1 MNGGIIQNKDKMD
14 KFSFFKKNKPL
25 FEPNV
30 FIGGEYT
37 KEYIAG
43 QLAVNLSDIK
53 SFKSLNNN
61 TEFYIGV
68 NYEIVNAKF
77 YGNISLDYF
86 LDVSEKCTILG
97 RGANDRSFRFNIIKK
112 FIFNSATQIATRVA
126 EDITP
131 DCIYEAE
138 NVKTLIGY
146 AFYGSRKGVGRV
158 NIRNADTI
166 ETIYGLSLNNDQ
178 TFRYYGIDGILTSN
192 PNVFYMSDAIE
203 TLNNGVPP
211 RSVSDMI
218 NKGADVRFISIS
230 DQDNTPESI
239 SDLDFVSSN
248 SNSITVN
255 FSDIQDA
262 DFYEV
267 WIKDFSDPK
276 NVLNKH
282 SQFGEITNQDKV
294 IKGLKNFTTY
304 EVRLKAVD
312 YYYNKG
318 NFSNTILAQ
327 TTI

>member
-1 MNGGIIQNKDKMD
+1 MD

-30 FIGGEYT
+30 FLGGEHT
-37 KEYIAG
+37 KEYIA
-43 QLAVNLSDIK
+43 QELAVNLSDIK
-53 SFKSLNNN
+53 GFKSLNNN

-68 NYEIVNAKF
+68 NYELSNTAF
-77 YGNISLDYF
+77 YSDRSVDYF
-86 LDVSEKCTILG
+86 LDIGGKCAELG
-97 RGANDRSFRFNIIKK
+97 RGSSDRSFTFNMIKK
-112 FIFNSATQIATRVA
+112 IIANNATQIGSRFAQ
-126 EDITP
+126 DITP

-166 ETIYGLSLNNDQ
+166 QTIYGLTLSADN
-178 TFRYYGIDGILTSN
+178 TFTNYGEDGILNSN

-218 NKGADVRFISIS
+218 NRGADVRFISIS

-267 WIKDFSDPK
+267 WIKDASDP
-276 NVLNKH
+276 NSALNKH

-294 IKGLKNFTTY
+294 IKGLKDFTTY

-318 NFSNTILAQ
+318 DFSNTILAQ
-327 TTI
+327 TTT